1 MMIMISNKSKFFQ
14 ETSLIT
20 KGRCSM
26 EETKVPNQNEP
37 AKKVYE
43 KPMIISEEVF
53 ETLALACCKSDAC
66 RKYGFP
72 RGLHGVS

>member
-1 MMIMISNKSKFFQ
+1 
-14 ETSLIT
+14 
-20 KGRCSM
+20 M